1 MTRYHIT
8 VKFHNAETDDF
19 DTDDYYYWIDTDS
32 LISEKDYLILKDD
45 VNWDALKVV
54 KVIKAIAF
62 NPDEKPAGSLPKAKT
77 KALVG
82 LANVSD
88 YFEAKEKKRRAKE
101 IKAQLEARFK
111 EAEKMALY
119 RKLAE
124 TDETMKGLIDEL
136 DSLEAGTE
144 EDDEDLN
151 F

>member
-62 NPDEKPAGSLPKAKT
+62 NPDEKPAGSLPKAKI

-82 LANVSD
+82 FADVSD
-88 YFEAKEKKRRAKE
+88 YFEVKEKKRRAKE

-124 TDETMKGLIDEL
+124 TDETMKSLIDEL
-136 DSLEAGTE
+136 DSLGAGTE
-144 EDDEDLN
+144 DDDDLN

>member
-62 NPDEKPAGSLPKAKT
+62 NPDKKPAGSLPKAKT

-82 LANVSD
+82 FANVSD
-88 YFEAKEKKRRAKE
+88 YFEVKEKKRRAKE

-136 DSLEAGTE
+136 DSLGVSTE
-144 EDDEDLN
+144 DNEEE
-151 F
+151 